1 MRIAFNSASLRTGI
15 IGTAALGLSA
25 LGLSLVLVGAGT
37 GQASAQS
44 APRCMPYVITSSG
57 ASAAAFRKARERR
70 AKRRAVRRW
79 QRAVEGRLLGA
90 RGVSIPAAGTNY
102 SNLDNAEIQSFNCS
116 GRPLTCVLRA
126 RPCRG

>member
-1 MRIAFNSASLRTGI
+1 MRIALSALALGI
-15 IGTAALGLSA
+15 STLGLSFA
-25 LGLSLVLVGAGT
+25 FVGAGT
-37 GQASAQS
+37 SQASAQ
-44 APRCMPYVITSSG
+44 AGPRCMPYVITSSG
-57 ASAAAFRKARERR
+57 ASAAAFRRARERR

-90 RGVSIPAAGTNY
+90 RGVSIPPAGTTY
-102 SNLDNAEIQSFNCS
+102 SNIRNAEVLSFNCS